1 MTAPRIPVTYY
12 VAASLDGFIAT
23 IDDGLDWLR
32 IYENEQEDYGYQDL
46 LNRTDCLVMGHRTY
60 RHCLSMSPAS
70 WPYEEYPCR
79 VLTSWLPN
87 EDSPLPD
94 GVTFTDQSPD
104 DLLATLTNQG
114 HRHCWLV
121 GGGETAGAFL
131 RAGLIDEI
139 VLTLVPVA
147 LGHGIPLFGQ
157 MQAFPATG
165 FNLKNTKP
173 YPTGLVQLQYEKD
186 RG

>member
-1 MTAPRIPVTYY
+1 MHAPRIPVTYY

-23 IDDGLDWLR
+23 TDGGLDWLR
-32 IYENEQEDYGYQDL
+32 IYENEQEDYGYREL
-46 LNRTDCLVMGHRTY
+46 LSRIDCLVMGHRTY

-70 WPYEEYPCR
+70 WPYGGYSCR

-87 EDSPLPD
+87 ENFNLPD
-94 GVTFTDQSPD
+94 SVTFTDQSPD
-104 DLLATLTNQG
+104 DLLATLSSQG
-114 HRHCWLV
+114 HHHCWLV

-147 LGHGIPLFGQ
+147 LGRGIPLFGN
-157 MQAFPATG
+157 MPALPTTG
-165 FNLKNTKP
+165 FNLKNTKS
-173 YPTGLVQLQYEKD
+173 YPAGLVQMHYEKGRD
-186 RG
+186 